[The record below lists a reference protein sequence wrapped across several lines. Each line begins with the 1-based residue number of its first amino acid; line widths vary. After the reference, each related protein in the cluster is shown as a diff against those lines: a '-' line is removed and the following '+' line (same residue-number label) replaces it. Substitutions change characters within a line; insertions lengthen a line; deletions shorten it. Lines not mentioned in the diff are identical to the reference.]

1 MASGFDI
8 SGMGGG
14 AGFGGSGNQY
24 KGTRFMD
31 DYLDDQDQRSAYEIE
46 KRDTEPQKRAYE
58 LSAMYRQGSSKAKS
72 PSLAGELGKT
82 AAGAAVGVAVKAG
95 IALI

>member
-8 SGMGGG
+8 SGIGGG

-24 KGTRFMD
+24 KSTRFMD

-46 KRDTEPQKRAYE
+46 KRDTESQKRAYE

-72 PSLAGELGKT
+72 PSLLGQLGQA
-82 AAGAAVGVAVKAG
+82 AAGSAVSAAVTAG
-95 IALI
+95 FALI